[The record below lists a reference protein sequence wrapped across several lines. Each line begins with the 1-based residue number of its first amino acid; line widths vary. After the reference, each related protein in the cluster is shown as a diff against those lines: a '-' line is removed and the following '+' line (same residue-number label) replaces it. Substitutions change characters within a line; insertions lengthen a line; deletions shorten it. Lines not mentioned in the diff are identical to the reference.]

1 MIGEAARAWL
11 DRTRGGRRRLWLGLA
26 TLLGPRARG
35 FFIPH
40 RNADA
45 VQPCAYPVLEAR
57 LARRAG
63 AFEEML
69 ATIEQLAPRLHALAG
84 PPPAPRFDQG
94 WFPRLD
100 AAAAYAMVWRTRPR
114 RIVEVG
120 SGHSTRFLA
129 RAIADQGL
137 ATELTCIDPAPRR
150 PLEGLG
156 VSWQRTIVQKAPES
170 CFTALASGDVLF
182 VDSSHVLMPGSDV
195 DWIVNRILPAMDP
208 GVLVHFHDVFLP
220 DAYPASWAWRG
231 YNEQSAIAALIQGEG
246 YEVEFASR
254 FVASRWPER
263 LRRGV
268 LAQLPLAEEAFESS
282 LWLRKRG

>member
-1 MIGEAARAWL
+1 MIGKAARAWL
-11 DRTRGGRRRLWLGLA
+11 ERTRGRRRGLRFGLA
-26 TLLGPRARG
+26 TLLGPRPRG

-40 RNADA
+40 RHADA
-45 VQPCAYPVLEAR
+45 VRPCTYPELETR
-57 LARRAG
+57 LARRAA

-69 ATIEQLAPRLHALAG
+69 AAIERLGPRLRALAG
-84 PPPAPRFDQG
+84 PPPTPRFDQG

-100 AAAAYAMVWRTRPR
+100 AAAAYTMVCRERPR
-114 RIVEVG
+114 RIIEIG

-129 RAIADQGL
+129 GAIADQGL

-150 PLEGLG
+150 SLEGLG
-156 VSWQRTIVQKAPES
+156 VRWQRTIVQEAPES
-170 CFTALASGDVLF
+170 CFTTLAAGDVLF

-195 DWIVNRILPAMDP
+195 DWIVNRILPAMKP

-246 YEVEFASR
+246 YEIEFASR
-254 FVASRWPER
+254 FVASRRPER

-268 LAQLPLAEEAFESS
+268 LAELPLIEGAFESS